1 MSTTAA
7 NPQDQRVLVLSPMKA
22 DDGPDVRAGA
32 RSEAARPDGRF
43 DERSD
48 VEAIRSWLIEAG
60 VRPEVISDGAA
71 LGAAL
76 DAGAG
81 ALVVA
86 EDSLTPELY
95 ELLRDRLARQPRWSD
110 LPLLVIG
117 AHGRDADASV
127 ATGLRAAAHPRD
139 GANIALVER
148 PLHQA
153 TLTCAVYSALRARRR
168 QYEVRDLLAEADRA
182 VRQRDEFLAMLGHEL
197 RNPLGVISSAI
208 QILNRVGSLARE
220 AVETRDM
227 IERQTSHLTRL
238 VDDLLDVSRVSSGKI
253 SLRREP
259 VDLNEI
265 ARECFH
271 NSAGL
276 VAAQRHELTLAPSP
290 EPLVVE
296 GDAVR
301 LEQIVNN
308 LLTNAIKYTPAGGR
322 IVLSVSRDE
331 GEPGERGETGAPHAV
346 VRVRDNGVG
355 LEPDMLVRV
364 FDMFTQADRPLD
376 RTQGG
381 VGMGLTLVRRLAEM
395 HGGSV
400 GASSDG
406 LGKGSEFEVR
416 LPLAANAVASAAVN
430 APPTPV
436 ANPAA
441 NSSTAAPAASDAP
454 TAVFPASV
462 AQQRSGRPGAVVP
475 RHVLIVEDGPDARHA
490 LGRLL
495 ELWGHHVELA
505 EDGTRGV
512 ERAIALHPEVALI
525 DIGLPGLNGYEVA
538 KRVRQVLG
546 DKIRLIALTGYGQP
560 DDHARTREA
569 GFDQHLVKPVN
580 PKLLSRLL
588 AETPPVT
595 QPT

>member
-1 MSTTAA
+1 MSTTAVT
-7 NPQDQRVLVLSPMKA
+7 PQEQRVLVLSPTN
-22 DDGPDVRAGA
+22 DPVRANAGV
-32 RSEAARPDGRF
+32 G
-43 DERSD
+43 SD
-48 VEAIRSWLIEAG
+48 VAAIRSWLIEAG
-60 VRPEVISDGAA
+60 VSAEVVSDADA

-76 DAGAG
+76 NAGAC
-81 ALVVA
+81 ALILF
-86 EDSLTPELY
+86 EDSLTPALY
-95 ELLRDRLARQPRWSD
+95 EMLRDKLARQPRWSD

-117 AHGRDADASV
+117 APGRDTDAAV
-127 ATGLRAAAHPRD
+127 AIGLGAAAHPRD
-139 GANIALVER
+139 GANLTLIER

-153 TLTCAVYSALRARRR
+153 TLVCAAYAALRARRR
-168 QYEVRDLLAEADRA
+168 QYELRDLLAEADRA
-182 VRQRDEFLAMLGHEL
+182 LRQRDEFLAMLGHEL
-197 RNPLGVISSAI
+197 RNPLGVISSAV
-208 QILNRVGSLARE
+208 QILNRVGSLSRE

-253 SLRREP
+253 ALQRET
-259 VDLNEI
+259 VELNQI
-265 ARECFH
+265 ARECFA
-271 NSAGL
+271 NCAAMI
-276 VAAQRHELTLAPSP
+276 AAQRHELTLAPAP
-290 EPLVVE
+290 EPVVVE

-322 IVLSVSRDE
+322 IVLSITREKDE
-331 GEPGERGETGAPHAV
+331 GGSPQAV

-355 LEPDMLVRV
+355 IEPDMLVRV

-381 VGMGLTLVRRLAEM
+381 VGLGLTLVRRLVEM
-395 HGGSV
+395 HGGTV
-400 GASSDG
+400 RASSEG
-406 LGKGSEFEVR
+406 IGRGSEFEVR
-416 LPLAANAVASAAVN
+416 LPLATVVA
-430 APPTPV
+430 TP
-436 ANPAA
+436 
-441 NSSTAAPAASDAP
+441 AAPARNAP
-454 TAVFPASV
+454 TGMPAEPEATAVRITTPTPARTAKPQAV
-462 AQQRSGRPGAVVP
+462 AP
-475 RHVLIVEDGPDARHA
+475 RHVLIVEDGPDARNA

-512 ERAIALHPEVALI
+512 ERAIASHPEVALI

-538 KRVRQVLG
+538 RRVRQVLG

-588 AETPPVT
+588 AETPPHV
-595 QPT
+595 PV

>member
-1 MSTTAA
+1 MSTTAVT
-7 NPQDQRVLVLSPMKA
+7 PQEQRVLVLSPTN
-22 DDGPDVRAGA
+22 DPVSRNAGV
-32 RSEAARPDGRF
+32 
-43 DERSD
+43 RSD
-48 VEAIRSWLIEAG
+48 VAAIRSWLVEAG
-60 VRPEVISDGAA
+60 VTAEVISDPDD
-71 LGAAL
+71 LRAAL

-81 ALVVA
+81 GALILF
-86 EDSLTPELY
+86 EDSLTPGLY
-95 ELLRDRLARQPRWSD
+95 DMLRDRLARQPRWSD

-117 AHGRDADASV
+117 APGRDADAAV
-127 ATGLRAAAHPRD
+127 AIGLGAAAHPRD
-139 GANIALVER
+139 GANLTLVER

-153 TLTCAVYSALRARRR
+153 TLTCAVYAALRARRR
-168 QYEVRDLLAEADRA
+168 QYELRDLLAEADRA
-182 VRQRDEFLAMLGHEL
+182 LRQRDEFLAMLGHEL
-197 RNPLGVISSAI
+197 RNPLGVISSAV
-208 QILNRVGSLARE
+208 QILNRVGSLSRE

-253 SLRREP
+253 ALRREL
-259 VDLNEI
+259 VELNEI
-265 ARECFH
+265 ARECFA
-271 NSAGL
+271 NCAAMI
-276 VAAQRHELTLAPSP
+276 AAQGHELTLAPSP
-290 EPLVVE
+290 EPLVVQ

-322 IVLSVSRDE
+322 IVLSITRESDE
-331 GEPGERGETGAPHAV
+331 GESPKAV

-355 LEPDMLVRV
+355 IEPDMLVRV

-381 VGMGLTLVRRLAEM
+381 VGLGLTLVRRLVEM
-395 HGGSV
+395 HGGTV
-400 GASSDG
+400 RASSAG
-406 LGKGSEFEVR
+406 IGKGSEFEVR
-416 LPLAANAVASAAVN
+416 LPLAATPAKHPSPGVPTEPATTTPRA
-430 APPTPV
+430 APP
-436 ANPAA
+436 AGAA
-441 NSSTAAPAASDAP
+441 RAAKPQA
-454 TAVFPASV
+454 
-462 AQQRSGRPGAVVP
+462 AVVP
-475 RHVLIVEDGPDARHA
+475 RHVLIVEDGPDARNA

-512 ERAIALHPEVALI
+512 ERAIASHPEVALI

-538 KRVRQVLG
+538 RRVRQVLG

-588 AETPPVT
+588 AETPAVS